1 LRREKRIL
9 YAGAV
14 SSHKGLHVLL
24 DAFSIVV
31 KEYSEVRLDVV
42 GVQSN
47 YPLAENFDLQDREL
61 IESVYPFYTYDW
73 ISKLKAKLALAPVD
87 AGTYLAHLKQQLSAE
102 ASKKVTFRGFVPRP
116 ELIDFY
122 YDADVFAFVPIWN
135 EGFGIPPIE
144 AMAAGVPVVATR
156 SGAIPET
163 VKDQQTG
170 FLVDKNDSRAL
181 AESILKLLHD
191 DDLRAKMGRVARDWV
206 LDNFTWDKVAEKM
219 YKYYSDL
226 ENKPEE
232 FRSWSNTA
240 RRRLFRGVTL
250 KQPFRN

>member
-61 IESVYPFYTYDW
+61 IESVYPFYTYNW

-102 ASKKVTFRGFVPRP
+102 ARKKVTFRGFVPRP

-122 YDADVFAFVPIWN
+122 YDADVFAFAPIWN

-170 FLVDKNDSRAL
+170 FSVDKNNSRAL

-191 DDLRAKMGRVARDWV
+191 DDLRAKMGRAARDWV

-226 ENKPEE
+226 KNKPEE
-232 FRSWSNTA
+232 FRSW
-240 RRRLFRGVTL
+240 
-250 KQPFRN
+250 